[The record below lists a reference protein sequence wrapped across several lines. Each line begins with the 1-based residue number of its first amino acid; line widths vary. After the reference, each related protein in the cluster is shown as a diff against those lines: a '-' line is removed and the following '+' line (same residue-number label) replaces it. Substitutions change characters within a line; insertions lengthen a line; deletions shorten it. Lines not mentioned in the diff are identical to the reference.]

1 MLSGVTLQELR
12 RSRGYVLIL
21 AFVLSA
27 LVETFVHRDAPPDV
41 RWMSMA
47 AASMYIMFEAGL
59 FFAQLVVKR

>member
-1 MLSGVTLQELR
+1 MLSRDSLQKLR
-12 RSRGYVLIL
+12 RSRGYLLIL

-27 LVETFVHRDAPPDV
+27 LVETFVHWDVPPDV

-47 AASMYIMFEAGL
+47 AASMYILFEAGL